1 MLLERQIV
9 ARSRWLRRRRTLVCA
24 RRLLGAWN
32 GLVRWKAWA
41 QKAAQRHCK
50 QRHCNGRRPLCLAP
64 VLLRFVLHLLR
75 GVASHLASTAAAR
88 MRQRCLRGEHKRFL
102 FRWHLCTGNQQRLQS
117 AASKVKTKRGYL
129 ISGATV
135 AAWQQYLLCSRT
147 GYTRAQALRD
157 RRQLRQSRSWLAV
170 WWRGFVRRRTLA
182 PLLAARVRR
191 GHGHMLLLAFEAW
204 YQPVSSSTKHR
215 LKAAYFTPWRAL
227 TARIAQ
233 LKFDVA
239 FTLPDV
245 GADLGTEGALA
256 ELRARELD
264 VAVQRAL
271 DTGLAVMLPPPPASV
286 IQSDFASR
294 AGSSHSPTSRSLANE
309 AQPRRKSAARTLH
322 FQPFDKPCDKPLSRS
337 TPPLTPNSQA
347 DAPRTSLSRDH
358 VSQTS
363 VSRGRYIRAGAEAKR
378 GTGEGNR
385 GLPLSSLSASRA
397 VPAGLGAGFIAGYMK
412 ERELDLKERELAL
425 TER

>member
-1 MLLERQIV
+1 MLLERQIL
-9 ARSRWLRRRRTLVCA
+9 ARTRWLRRRRTLDCA
-24 RRLLGAWN
+24 RRLLVAWT

-41 QKAAQRHCK
+41 QAAAQRHCK
-50 QRHCNGRRPLCLAP
+50 QRHCKGRRPHCLAS

-75 GVASHLASTAAAR
+75 GVGSHLASTAAGR
-88 MRQRCLRGEHKRFL
+88 MRQRCLRCSHKRFL
-102 FRWHLCTGNQQRLQS
+102 LRWHQWTGNLHRLQS

-135 AAWQQYLLCSRT
+135 AAWQQYLLAFRT
-147 GYTRAQALRD
+147 GYKRAQALRH

-182 PLLAARVRR
+182 PLIAARVRR
-191 GHGHMLLLAFEAW
+191 GHGHMLLQAFVTW
-204 YQPVSSSTKHR
+204 YEPQAKQR

-227 TARIAQ
+227 TARIAK

-245 GADLGTEGALA
+245 RADAEGALA
-256 ELRARELD
+256 ALQARELD

-271 DTGLAVMLPPPPASV
+271 DTGLAVMLPPPPPIPVSV
-286 IQSDFASR
+286 INSDFASR
-294 AGSSHSPTSRSLANE
+294 AGSHSPTYE
-309 AQPRRKSAARTLH
+309 PQPRRMSAARTLH
-322 FQPFDKPCDKPLSRS
+322 FQPVSRS

-347 DAPRTSLSRDH
+347 DAPPPPTSRDH

-363 VSRGRYIRAGAEAKR
+363 VSRGRYIRAGSEAKR
-378 GTGEGNR
+378 ERGEANR
-385 GLPLSSLSASRA
+385 GGPLSSLSASRA
-397 VPAGLGAGFIAGYMK
+397 VSSGPVGGAGFVAGYMK

-425 TER
+425 KERCV